1 MFFLNERISRGIL
14 TNSKAGIAQLVE
26 RNLAKV
32 EVASSNL
39 FQGIENNDFYI
50 FTHKGYEE
58 HINILLMSILLPLIK
73 QNINKEI
80 NDESKGTIFNL
91 NWNSCYRFGFNLC
104 TQSHLECK

>member
-39 FQGIENNDFYI
+39 VSR
-50 FTHKGYEE
+50 
-58 HINILLMSILLPLIK
+58 SISCAGAGTSCARLHLAAIK
-73 QNINKEI
+73 LF
-80 NDESKGTIFNL
+80 G
-91 NWNSCYRFGFNLC
+91 YRFEDADHCLNLGAFSGAELDAAKIC
-104 TQSHLECK
+104 RM